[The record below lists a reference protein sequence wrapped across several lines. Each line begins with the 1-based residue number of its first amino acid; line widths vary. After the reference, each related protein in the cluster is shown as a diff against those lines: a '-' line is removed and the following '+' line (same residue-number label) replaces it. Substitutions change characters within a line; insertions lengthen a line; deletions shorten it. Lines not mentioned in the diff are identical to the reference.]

1 MSEGAAAVAA
11 PAVTGEPVLVCDR
24 LTKRFG
30 GLVAVDRLD
39 LSVAEGSI
47 HSVIGPNGAGK
58 TTVFNCIMEF
68 YPPDGGEILFLGERI
83 DGLTP
88 DAVAKAGI
96 NRTYQNIRLFG
107 NITAIENILVGMH
120 LHLRSTWWGAIL
132 NTRYTREDE
141 QRGLDEAYELL
152 KFVGLAGRG
161 DIYARNLSYGEQ
173 RPARGSAGRLR
184 PGRGLLMLDEPMA
197 GMNPRESS
205 DMMEFVRRVRDEM
218 GITILLIEHQMRV
231 VMGMSRHRHGAGPR
245 GEDRGGEPR
254 GGPGRPAGDRGL
266 SRHRCR
272 PAPRRPRRENDV
284 AVLEVDNLHVFYDN
298 IHALRGALARGRHR
312 RGSSP

>member
-1 MSEGAAAVAA
+1 MTEAAAEVAA

-39 LSVAEGSI
+39 LSVAEGAI

-132 NTRYTREDE
+132 NTRSTREDE

-173 RPARGSAGRLR
+173 RRLEIGRALATR
-184 PGRGLLMLDEPMA
+184 PRLLMLDEPMA
-197 GMNPRESS
+197 GMNPRESN
-205 DMMEFVRRVRDEM
+205 DMMDFVRRVRDER

-231 VMGMSRHRHGAGPR
+231 VMGMSDTVTVLDHGEKIAEGSPVEVQADPRVIEAYLGTGADRLRAAAAG
-245 GEDRGGEPR
+245 E
-254 GGPGRPAGDRGL
+254 
-266 SRHRCR
+266 
-272 PAPRRPRRENDV
+272 
-284 AVLEVDNLHVFYDN
+284 
-298 IHALRGALARGRHR
+298 
-312 RGSSP
+312 

>member
-1 MSEGAAAVAA
+1 MSEGAAVAT

-173 RPARGSAGRLR
+173 RRLEIGRALATR
-184 PGRGLLMLDEPMA
+184 PRLLMLDEPMA

-231 VMGMSRHRHGAGPR
+231 VMGMSDTVTVLDHGEKIAEGSPAEVQADPRVIEAYLGTGADRLRDAAAG
-245 GEDRGGEPR
+245 E
-254 GGPGRPAGDRGL
+254 
-266 SRHRCR
+266 
-272 PAPRRPRRENDV
+272 
-284 AVLEVDNLHVFYDN
+284 
-298 IHALRGALARGRHR
+298 
-312 RGSSP
+312 

>member
-1 MSEGAAAVAA
+1 MTEAATAVAA

-39 LSVAEGSI
+39 LSVAEGAI

-132 NTRYTREDE
+132 NTRSTREDE

-173 RPARGSAGRLR
+173 RRLEIGRALATR
-184 PGRGLLMLDEPMA
+184 PRLLMLDEPMA
-197 GMNPRESS
+197 GMNPRESN
-205 DMMEFVRRVRDEM
+205 DMMDFVRRVRDER

-231 VMGMSRHRHGAGPR
+231 VMGMSDTVTVLDHGEKIAEGSPVEVQADPRVIEAYLGTGADRLRAAAAG
-245 GEDRGGEPR
+245 E
-254 GGPGRPAGDRGL
+254 
-266 SRHRCR
+266 
-272 PAPRRPRRENDV
+272 
-284 AVLEVDNLHVFYDN
+284 
-298 IHALRGALARGRHR
+298 
-312 RGSSP
+312 

>member
-1 MSEGAAAVAA
+1 MTEAATAVAA

-96 NRTYQNIRLFG
+96 SRTYQNIRLFG

-132 NTRYTREDE
+132 NTRSTREDE

-173 RPARGSAGRLR
+173 RRLEIGRALATR
-184 PGRGLLMLDEPMA
+184 PRLLMLDEPMA

-205 DMMEFVRRVRDEM
+205 DMMDFVRRVRDEM
-218 GITILLIEHQMRV
+218 SITILLIEHQMRV
-231 VMGMSRHRHGAGPR
+231 VMGMSDTVTVLDHGEKIAEGSPAEVQADPRVIEAYLGTGADRHRAAAAG
-245 GEDRGGEPR
+245 E
-254 GGPGRPAGDRGL
+254 
-266 SRHRCR
+266 
-272 PAPRRPRRENDV
+272 
-284 AVLEVDNLHVFYDN
+284 
-298 IHALRGALARGRHR
+298 
-312 RGSSP
+312 

>member
-1 MSEGAAAVAA
+1 MTEVATVVA
-11 PAVTGEPVLVCDR
+11 TPAVTGVPVLVCDR

-96 NRTYQNIRLFG
+96 SRTYQNIRLFG

-132 NTRYTREDE
+132 NTRSTREDE
-141 QRGLDEAYELL
+141 QRGLDEAFELL

-173 RPARGSAGRLR
+173 RRLEIGRALATR
-184 PGRGLLMLDEPMA
+184 PRLLMLDEPMA
-197 GMNPRESS
+197 GMNPRESN
-205 DMMEFVRRVRDEM
+205 DMMDFVRCVRDERS
-218 GITILLIEHQMRV
+218 ITILLIEHQMRV
-231 VMGMSRHRHGAGPR
+231 VMGMSDTVTVLDHGEKIAEGSPAEVQADLRVIEAYLGTGADRLRAAAAG
-245 GEDRGGEPR
+245 E
-254 GGPGRPAGDRGL
+254 
-266 SRHRCR
+266 
-272 PAPRRPRRENDV
+272 
-284 AVLEVDNLHVFYDN
+284 
-298 IHALRGALARGRHR
+298 
-312 RGSSP
+312 

>member
-1 MSEGAAAVAA
+1 MSEAATAVAA
-11 PAVTGEPVLVCDR
+11 PSAPGEPILVCDR

-30 GLVAVDRLD
+30 GLVAVDALD

-68 YPPDGGEILFLGERI
+68 YPPDGGEIRFLGERI

-132 NTRYTREDE
+132 NTRATREDE

-173 RPARGSAGRLR
+173 RRLEVGRALATR
-184 PGRGLLMLDEPMA
+184 PRLLMLDEPMA
-197 GMNPRESS
+197 GMNPRESN
-205 DMMEFVRRVRDEM
+205 DMMDFVRRVRDEM

-231 VMGMSRHRHGAGPR
+231 VMGMSDAVTVLDHGEKIAEGSPDEVQADPRVIEAYLGTGADRLRAAAAG
-245 GEDRGGEPR
+245 E
-254 GGPGRPAGDRGL
+254 
-266 SRHRCR
+266 
-272 PAPRRPRRENDV
+272 
-284 AVLEVDNLHVFYDN
+284 
-298 IHALRGALARGRHR
+298 
-312 RGSSP
+312 